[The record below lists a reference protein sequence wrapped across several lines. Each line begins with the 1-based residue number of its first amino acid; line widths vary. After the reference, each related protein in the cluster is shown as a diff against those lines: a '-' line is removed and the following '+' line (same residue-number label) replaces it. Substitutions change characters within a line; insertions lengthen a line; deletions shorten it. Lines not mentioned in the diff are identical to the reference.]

1 MVHLCYLLQL
11 LLFIMGFT
19 INIELLGEKHYLP
32 EIPMLK
38 DREKLIEQDT
48 IWKKICEE
56 LNWEYITTI

>member
-1 MVHLCYLLQL
+1 
-11 LLFIMGFT
+11 MGFA
-19 INIELLGEKHYLP
+19 INIELLGERHYLP
-32 EIPMLK
+32 EILMLK